1 MVCYNLL
8 VKKRKEIKKM
18 DLALIVLAV
27 LYLCGLKVGTALAI
41 CAIIEAILITVT
53 NILRKRK
60 ES

>member
-1 MVCYNLL
+1 
-8 VKKRKEIKKM
+8 M